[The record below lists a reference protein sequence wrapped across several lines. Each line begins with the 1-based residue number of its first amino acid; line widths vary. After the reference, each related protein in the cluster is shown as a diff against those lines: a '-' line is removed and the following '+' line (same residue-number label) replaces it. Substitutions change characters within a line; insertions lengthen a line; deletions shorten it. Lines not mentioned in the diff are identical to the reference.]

1 MDFSFDFEDL
11 VSMIAKGAEQG
22 AVDARG
28 AFRAKL
34 EERTK
39 RKLESDYAN
48 LAAAFEAQTEQIA
61 ELQRTNVILAV
72 EVLRS
77 RRFARVA
84 RDTARDA
91 RESAL
96 LGGADAPT
104 DTERARTR
112 GSAFVAKLRADSK

>member
-1 MDFSFDFEDL
+1 
-11 VSMIAKGAEQG
+11 MIANGGHEGG

-28 AFRAKL
+28 VLRAKL

-48 LAAAFEAQTEQIA
+48 LAAAFEAQAEQIA
-61 ELQRTNVILAV
+61 GLQRTNVMLAV

-91 RESAL
+91 RE
-96 LGGADAPT
+96 ADAPT
-104 DTERARTR
+104 DLESARTR
-112 GSAFVAKLRADSK
+112 GKAFVAKLRADSK